1 MKKLIAKILDAAKKY
16 NVWDYAWLKITL
28 CSFGIL
34 LGAYF
39 SRFFLKYIL
48 VIWGIFIISYVWIMY
63 KTFIKY
69 KD

>member
-1 MKKLIAKILDAAKKY
+1 MGKLIAKLMDSAKKY
-16 NVWDYAWLKITL
+16 NVWDYGWFKMTL

-39 SRFFLKYIL
+39 SQFFLRYIYI
-48 VIWGIFIISYVWIMY
+48 IWILFIVSYVWIMY

-69 KD
+69 GH